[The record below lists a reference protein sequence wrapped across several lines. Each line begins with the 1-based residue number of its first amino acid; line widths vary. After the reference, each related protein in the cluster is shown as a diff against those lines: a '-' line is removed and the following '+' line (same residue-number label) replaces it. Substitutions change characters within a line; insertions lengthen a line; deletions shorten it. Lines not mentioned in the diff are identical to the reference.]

1 MRKKILS
8 DDLDIRIG
16 LRLKQARKRL
26 RISQTKAAE
35 ILGLRKGQISKY
47 ENGLD
52 RISASN
58 LYRLAM
64 YYNKGISYFFR
75 ITKEL
80 EMEWDNEKHK
90 IRI

>member
-1 MRKKILS
+1 MRKKVLS

-16 LRLKQARKRL
+16 LHLKHARKTLRL
-26 RISQTKAAE
+26 SQTKAAE
-35 ILGLRKGQISKY
+35 ILCVRKGQISKY

>member
-8 DDLDIRIG
+8 DGLDIRIG
-16 LRLKQARKRL
+16 LHLKQARKSLRL
-26 RISQTKAAE
+26 SQTKAAE
-35 ILGLRKGQISKY
+35 ILGVRKGQISKY

>member
-1 MRKKILS
+1 VRKKVVN

-16 LRLKQARKRL
+16 LNLKRARKSL
-26 RISQTKAAE
+26 KLSQTKAAE
-35 ILGLRKGQISKY
+35 ILGVCKGQISKY

-80 EMEWDNEKHK
+80 EME
-90 IRI
+90 